1 MNVWLRK
8 LKKRFNGQKQC
19 QESDSGISGTV
30 FNIQKLRLDDG
41 PGIRTTILLKG
52 CPLRCLWCSNPESQH
67 SWPELITHFH
77 LCRHCNSCL
86 NICEKKAIIMQEI
99 DGQLVRTIDRNKCDR
114 CFKCVYQCPTQTLR
128 VAGEKKTVEDILSV
142 VEQDQDFHEASGGG
156 MTISGGEP
164 LAQPIFTQAL
174 LQEAKRRNIHTVLD
188 TSGMTQKC
196 ILESVLPFVDLVLF
210 DVKHLDS
217 EAHRNAT
224 GDDNKIILENLHFLD
239 GKVNIWIRVPVIPGF
254 NDDKTILM
262 IAEMASHMHSVKK
275 LCLLPYHQ
283 WGSGKYAGLGMDY
296 RLENLLSPSSERM
309 EKIARQCRNLASEK
323 LEISVK

>member
-1 MNVWLRK
+1 M
-8 LKKRFNGQKQC
+8 KKKSNERKQC
-19 QESDSGISGTV
+19 QESDSGVSGTV
-30 FNIQKLRLDDG
+30 FKIQKLSLDDG

-67 SWPELITHFH
+67 FWPELITHFY
-77 LCRHCNSCL
+77 LCQHCNNCL
-86 NICEKKAIIMQEI
+86 NTCEKEAIIVQEI

-114 CFKCVYQCPTQTLR
+114 CFKCVYQCPTQALR
-128 VAGEKKTVEDILSV
+128 VVGETKTVEDILSV
-142 VEQDQDFHEASGGG
+142 IEQDQDFHEASGGG
-156 MTISGGEP
+156 ITISGGEP

-224 GDDNKIILENLHFLD
+224 GNDNKVILENLRFLD
-239 GKVNIWIRVPVIPGF
+239 GKVNIWIRVPVIPDF
-254 NDDKTILM
+254 NDDKTILA
-262 IAEMASHMHSVKK
+262 IADMASQMHSVKK
-275 LCLLPYHQ
+275 FCLLPYHQ
-283 WGSGKYAGLGMDY
+283 WGSGKYAALGMDY
-296 RLENLLSPSSERM
+296 KLEDMSTPSSERM
-309 EKIARQCRNLASEK
+309 DKIAHQCRNLVSEK